1 MFCRISFILN
11 HFTRNKNGNRLV
23 LVTFEFVIIC
33 NQNDTVTKS
42 VFLKKLKK
50 TRACDKFKIVTI
62 YDRHKCHTLSVTGT
76 NPFSFSVWN
85 PDWNGSVFCFSQRKE
100 KVWNEAALAAVAA
113 LAPAGGRRGEAES
126 I

>member
-1 MFCRISFILN
+1 M
-11 HFTRNKNGNRLV
+11 